1 MELTVYL
8 GWCQSTHGRLFLFHA
23 FPTVREVYEEIL
35 ATHTN
40 AINPTNPIK
49 MANVHVAAFH
59 KVADDEDMKVT
70 KDIIR
75 AADYRPNPNNRD
87 FVVPVT
93 TDTLDHWVD
102 TFGKMKSAGIGVPVP
117 WEHPPSTDPHT
128 NPIEWSKRR
137 DGDPRNN
144 AGWVENIY
152 RDGDTLMAV
161 LEVPDDCGEHLVKHG
176 CYVSP
181 KFGGTWN
188 DSLDRR
194 WVNPIH
200 HIALTT
206 KPVAVNQSREFKPVD
221 ATLAF
226 SRAMCFSTTEWND
239 ESEWSQ
245 PGDDE
250 MPDTPD
256 VSEAIQRLLENPD
269 VLAAAAERLG
279 RTHEFSATF
288 APNPGAPGAMPPE
301 PDPYAAAPEPDGDED
316 TGGGDGNALA
326 ICMQVLH
333 AVNQASAEGMKALAK
348 MHGVSVGDDDEDEPE
363 PAPMQPQQP
372 PVTSTPAVVSM
383 SRDDDEHEFSREEF
397 EHMRVL
403 NAAMANKLTRL
414 EQADLASRAES
425 LFDSGRVTRPDADA
439 LKARIGKYE
448 FSRQADTDNVLLVR
462 ELVILEKLPEGAATK
477 PNAST
482 EFSRPASASRDSS
495 FLSDADI
502 SPERADEILAKEYGF
517 SKK

>member
-1 MELTVYL
+1 MFASRGFTF
-8 GWCQSTHGRLFLFHA
+8 SRTM
-23 FPTVREVYEEIL
+23 T
-35 ATHTN
+35 
-40 AINPTNPIK
+40 
-49 MANVHVAAFH
+49 
-59 KVADDEDMKVT
+59 DMKVT

-75 AADYRPNPNNRD
+75 AADYRPNPHNRD

-93 TDTLDHWVD
+93 VETLDHWAD
-102 TFGKMKSAGIGVPVP
+102 TFNQMKTAGIGVPVP
-117 WEHPPSTDPHT
+117 WEHPPATDPHT

-144 AGWVENIY
+144 AGWVESIY

-161 LEVPDDCGEHLVKHG
+161 LDVPDECGESLVKHG

-188 DSLDRR
+188 DSLDRK

-226 SRAMCFSTTEWND
+226 SRAMCFSTTEWD
-239 ESEWSQ
+239 ESSEWSQ

-250 MPDTPD
+250 MPDTPE

-269 VLAAAAERLG
+269 VLAAAAEKLRM
-279 RTHEFSATF
+279 THEFSATF
-288 APNPGAPGAMPPE
+288 APNPGAPGGIPNAQ
-301 PDPYAAAPEPDGDED
+301 PDPYAAAPEQEPDGDEGND
-316 TGGGDGNALA
+316 TNALA

-348 MHGVSVGDDDEDEPE
+348 MHGVNVGDDDDGDDDSQYAPP
-363 PAPMQPQQP
+363 PAAPAA
-372 PVTSTPAVVSM
+372 PVTATPAVVSM
-383 SRDDDEHEFSREEF
+383 SRDDEHEFSREEF
-397 EHMRVL
+397 DHLRVL

-414 EQADLASRAES
+414 EQAGLVARAES
-425 LFDSGRVTRPDADA
+425 LFDAGRCTRPDVDA
-439 LKARIGKYE
+439 LKNRIGKYE
-448 FSRQADTDNVLLVR
+448 FSRQSDSDNVLLLR
-462 ELVILEKLPEGAATK
+462 ELEIYEKLPEGSAVK
-477 PNAST
+477 SPESST
-482 EFSRPASASRDSS
+482 QFSRPSTSGRDES
-495 FLSDADI
+495 FLSDGEGI
-502 SPERADEILAKEYGF
+502 SDERADEILANEYRLA
-517 SKK
+517 KKPA

>member
-1 MELTVYL
+1 MT
-8 GWCQSTHGRLFLFHA
+8 
-23 FPTVREVYEEIL
+23 
-35 ATHTN
+35 
-40 AINPTNPIK
+40 
-49 MANVHVAAFH
+49 
-59 KVADDEDMKVT
+59 DMKVT

-75 AADYRPNPNNRD
+75 AAEYRPNPHNRD

-93 TDTLDHWVD
+93 VETLDHWAD
-102 TFGKMKSAGIGVPVP
+102 TFNKMKEAGIGVPVP
-117 WEHPPSTDPHT
+117 WEHPPATDPHT

-144 AGWVENIY
+144 AGWVESIY

-161 LEVPDDCGEHLVKHG
+161 LDVPDECGKSLVERG

-188 DSLDRR
+188 DSLDRK

-226 SRAMCFSTTEWND
+226 SRAMCFSTTAWD
-239 ESEWSQ
+239 ESSEWSQ

-250 MPDTPD
+250 MPDTPE

-269 VLAAAAERLG
+269 VLAAAAEKLRM
-279 RTHEFSATF
+279 THEFSATF
-288 APNPGAPGAMPPE
+288 APNPGAPGGIPNAQ
-301 PDPYAAAPEPDGDED
+301 PDPYAAAPEQEPDGDEGND
-316 TGGGDGNALA
+316 TNALA

-348 MHGVSVGDDDEDEPE
+348 MHGVNVGDDDDGDDDSQYAPPPSA
-363 PAPMQPQQP
+363 PAA
-372 PVTSTPAVVSM
+372 PVTATPAVVSM
-383 SRDDDEHEFSREEF
+383 SRDGDYEHEFSREEF
-397 EHMRVL
+397 DHLRVL

-414 EQADLASRAES
+414 EQAGLVGRAEA
-425 LFDSGRVTRPDADA
+425 LFDSGRCTRPEVDAIKD
-439 LKARIGKYE
+439 RIGKYE
-448 FSRQADTDNVLLVR
+448 FSRQSEPDNVLLVR
-462 ELVILEKLPEGAATK
+462 ELEIYEKLPEGAAVK
-477 PNAST
+477 SPEST
-482 EFSRPASASRDSS
+482 TQFSRPATSSRDES
-495 FLSDADI
+495 FLSGSDI
-502 SPERADEILAKEYGF
+502 SDERADQILAEEYRLP
-517 SKK
+517 KKTA